1 MQRLFS
7 PAAIVLLA
15 FLPSVTYSEEK
26 PRFELAAWI
35 DHYDF
40 AREYD
45 TEKIEGL
52 KQILDHAQEAGTTTI
67 WWRTHSG
74 GRLRYRS
81 KVDRGYHDNSTIDK
95 RIPVDCRDVWGW
107 VRYGETPFDMLEE
120 VVKLCKE
127 RGLRVGVHWPF
138 EETHWAINNQGDFNF
153 ERPRYWGRAEDG
165 RLTMKQCSIGYEE
178 VVRHKLRLLDE
189 MIERGTEILFIDFMR
204 TQYDPKFEY
213 VEPVKKAYKGGPW
226 NRHAYS
232 YVTKYLRR
240 VRKRLDASGRKIE
253 LVAGIKNLNPAAK
266 DTSHGFD
273 WRGWIEEGLI
283 DTLNVISV
291 PWNDDAPFESTR
303 AIYKDIVEICRD
315 RCRVFVPVRQY
326 KHYTRGMWHYERLT
340 KKSQKEVA
348 LQLLQIS
355 HEVGADGIAFEC
367 LDYNN
372 YGPETRQALKQAA
385 EGPYRLKKSD
395 P

>member
-1 MQRLFS
+1 MQRTLS
-7 PAAIVLLA
+7 IAILLPLGFIPTA
-15 FLPSVTYSEEK
+15 THSGEGT
-26 PRFELAAWI
+26 RFEVAAWI
-35 DHYDF
+35 DHFDF

-52 KQILDHAQEAGTTTI
+52 KLILDHAQEAGTTTI
-67 WWRTHSG
+67 WWRTHAG

-81 KVDRGYHDNSTIDK
+81 KVDTGYHNDSTIDK
-95 RIPVDCRDVWGW
+95 RLPFDCRDVWGW

-138 EETHWAINNQGDFNF
+138 EETHFAVNRHGDFNV
-153 ERPRYWGRAEDG
+153 ERPRYWGRANDG
-165 RLTMKQCSIGYEE
+165 RLSVKQCSIAYED
-178 VVRHKLRLLDE
+178 VVQHKLRLLDE
-189 MIERGTEILFIDFMR
+189 MIERGIEILFIDFMR

-213 VEPVKKAYKGGPW
+213 VEPVQKTYRDGPW
-226 NRHAYS
+226 NKHAYS
-232 YVTKYLRR
+232 FVTKYLRR

-253 LVAGIKNLNPAAK
+253 LVAGIPNLDPAVK

-273 WRGWIEEGLI
+273 WRRWIEEGLI
-283 DTLNVISV
+283 DTLNVTSV
-291 PWNDDAPFESTR
+291 PWSEDDPFGSTR
-303 AIYKDIVEICRD
+303 EVYRNIVETCGT

-326 KHYTRGMWHYERLT
+326 KHYTRGIWHYERLT
-340 KKSQKEVA
+340 KKTQAEIA
-348 LQLLQIS
+348 LQLMQIS
-355 HEVGADGIAFEC
+355 HDIGADGIALEC

-372 YGPETRQALKQAA
+372 YTPETREALKRAA
-385 EGPYRLKKSD
+385 EGPCRFKKTV